1 MPPRTS
7 EHQLARARGLRREQ
21 TKAEAILW
29 RSLRDRQSG
38 AKFRRQVPVGAFVVD
53 FACIE
58 ARLVVEV
65 DGPSHETPAGT
76 AADAWRDRCLSDL
89 GWRVVRVTIAL
100 VIGGGD
106 LALAPILAALDQGTP
121 RRESFSVSTRRSAQP
136 DACDRQG
143 ETMQPTPVPVILP

>member
-7 EHQLARARGLRREQ
+7 EHQRERSRRLRREQ
-21 TKAEAILW
+21 TKAEEILW
-29 RSLRDRQSG
+29 RSLRDRQLG

-53 FACIE
+53 VACVE
-58 ARLVVEV
+58 AKRVVEV
-65 DGPSHETPAGT
+65 DRPSHETPAGR
-76 AADAWRDRCLSDL
+76 AADAWRDRCLSDM
-89 GWRVVRVTIAL
+89 GRRVVRVTNAL

-106 LALAPILAALDQGTP
+106 LALAPILAALDRGTP
-121 RRESFSVSTRRSAQP
+121 RRASSSGSTRRNAQP

>member
-1 MPPRTS
+1 M
-7 EHQLARARGLRREQ
+7 A
-21 TKAEAILW
+21 
-29 RSLRDRQSG
+29 
-38 AKFRRQVPVGAFVVD
+38 VGAFVVD
-53 FACIE
+53 FACVE
-58 ARLVVEV
+58 AKLVVEV

-76 AADAWRDRCLSDL
+76 AADAWRDRCLSDM
-89 GWRVVRVTIAL
+89 GWCVVHVTNAL

-121 RRESFSVSTRRSAQP
+121 RRASSSGSTRRKAQP